1 MNKSILNAL
10 AVSIGL
16 AFSIGAAAESLSKA
30 DYKSARDRIA
40 AEYKSD
46 RAACVSM
53 SSDAKSRC
61 YADAKSKQKAARAE
75 LAAGQKSAA
84 APSSNKEKAQVY
96 VDDSVI
102 TAKVK
107 AAVFEE
113 ASLKS
118 AEINVETHKGI
129 VQLSGF
135 VRSRTDINKAVAV
148 ARRIGGVKSVKN
160 DMIVKGQQ

>member
-1 MNKSILNAL
+1 MNKSTLNAL
-10 AVSIGL
+10 AVSIGF
-16 AFSIGAAAESLSKA
+16 AFSIGASAAPLSSA
-30 DYKSARDRIA
+30 EYKSARDRIA

-46 RAACVSM
+46 RAACAAM
-53 SSDAKSRC
+53 SSEARSRCYSDAKSR
-61 YADAKSKQKAARAE
+61 QKAARAE
-75 LAAGQKSAA
+75 LDADQKSAA
-84 APSSNKEKAQVY
+84 APGSNKQKAQVY

-107 AAVFEE
+107 AAVFED

-118 AEINVETHKGI
+118 AEINVETSKGV

-135 VRSRTDINKAVAV
+135 VRSRTDINKAVVV
-148 ARRIGGVKSVKN
+148 ARRIEGVRSVKN